1 MHARGARIDRNAG
14 LNEHALRHS
23 GCRRRH
29 IATALKGMHVPMWR
43 LTTASL
49 HKQSNYR
56 LLTSNNPP
64 FLRPRAACYSN
75 WNAGG
80 KGTTIQ
86 ALQTPSYP
94 TQESTKP
101 TNRAANTNRSAQLMA
116 GFSLIRFRKPSV
128 LRRETSSP
136 QSCKCSNS

>member
-23 GCRRRH
+23 GCPRRH
-29 IATALKGMHVPMWR
+29 IATALKGMHVSMWR

-49 HKQSNYR
+49 QKQSNYR

-64 FLRPRAACYSN
+64 FLRPRGTCYSN

-80 KGTTIQ
+80 KETTVQ

-116 GFSLIRFRKPSV
+116 GFSLIHFRKPSV
-128 LRRETSSP
+128 PRRETSSP